1 MTPSLYHFPIAR
13 GVPPSSPRSS
23 DRPAGELL
31 LPALRPV
38 AIIHNQERQ
47 RSSGTALGLR
57 WGMYRTTCAVG
68 TTGRRF
74 AGLGCHRRGFEFP
87 APRGYDLLTG
97 RGLVGSGLFSSALSH
112 IDGIGRRAN
121 VPFANLIRNTADHP
135 LHNAVEPF
143 KRHLS
148 APVRYVPK
156 PKDGA
161 ERDVGTITQGLGN
174 D

>member
-1 MTPSLYHFPIAR
+1 MTPSHNHNPIAR

-23 DRPAGELL
+23 DRPAGELF

-87 APRGYDLLTG
+87 AARGYDLLTG
-97 RGLVGSGLFSSALSH
+97 RGLVGSGLFSQALRARALAAKIQAKKKAGLMLALSS
-112 IDGIGRRAN
+112 
-121 VPFANLIRNTADHP
+121 ADP
-135 LHNAVEPF
+135 IEYPE
-143 KRHLS
+143 
-148 APVRYVPK
+148 
-156 PKDGA
+156 D
-161 ERDVGTITQGLGN
+161 
-174 D
+174 